1 MEENNPIENN
11 PMNGIGAS
19 TPQAATNPAANQAP
33 APDETSTAQAPTAQM
48 PMAAGNQPAVG
59 AAFVGAPAGAQPAAA
74 PTGAGTVPPQGSVP
88 TANGAAPQ
96 PQQPQQPA
104 TILQKIMCFGGFAF
118 AVVFLV
124 LAIVI
129 KSWNSA
135 LFMLLFILLA
145 LISLGTCIAALVMT
159 QKKNSHYKPRIL
171 SIIGI
176 VLTVIALIVGMPNV
190 MAVNAQKS
198 ESSAE
203 SETSTATSAESETST
218 ATSTGTESETA
229 TSTETATSAAS
240 DASLNPTKITDEAS
254 LKSISEAQEN
264 DLITRLTAQKDALTS
279 KISDYDSYKAN
290 ASEVEAFY
298 DTITSETEKTLLLY
312 RQDAAVYANAVLSSG
327 KSAHDM
333 YSDIDAI
340 DDDLYNGVLDDTL
353 DDVYNGLL
361 DDLRDA
367 LYNGVLNDPD
377 AASDYSE
384 WSSICSNE
392 YSQNS
397 RSSSEVYAAISST
410 SSKIYSFSSALGIH
424 LYSGD
429 IDAAKKE
436 LSDFQAELD
445 NNNQ

>member
-1 MEENNPIENN
+1 MEENN

-74 PTGAGTVPPQGSVP
+74 PTGAGTVPPQGFVP
-88 TANGAAPQ
+88 TANGAAPQPRQ

-171 SIIGI
+171 SVIGI

-203 SETSTATSAESETST
+203 SETSTV
-218 ATSTGTESETA
+218 TSTGTESETA

-240 DASLNPTKITDEAS
+240 DASLDPTKITDEAS

-264 DLITRLTAQKDALTS
+264 DLITRLTAQKDALIS

-384 WSSICSNE
+384 WSSTCSTE

-397 RSSSEVYAAISST
+397 RASSEVYAAISST
-410 SSKIYSFSSALGIH
+410 SSKIYSFSSVLGIH

-436 LSDFQAELD
+436 LSGFQAELD

>member
-171 SIIGI
+171 SVIGI

-203 SETSTATSAESETST
+203 SETSTATS
-218 ATSTGTESETA
+218 TGTASETA

-264 DLITRLTAQKDALTS
+264 DLITRLTAQKDALIS

-367 LYNGVLNDPD
+367 LYNGALNDSD

-384 WSSICSNE
+384 WSSTCSNE

-397 RSSSEVYAAISST
+397 KASSEVYAAISST

>member
-1 MEENNPIENN
+1 MKGKPMEENN

-74 PTGAGTVPPQGSVP
+74 PTGAGTVPPQGFVP
-88 TANGAAPQ
+88 TANGAAPQPRQ

-171 SIIGI
+171 SVIGI

-203 SETSTATSAESETST
+203 SETSTV
-218 ATSTGTESETA
+218 TSTGTETSTA

-240 DASLNPTKITDEAS
+240 DASLDPTKITDEAS

-340 DDDLYNGVLDDTL
+340 NDDLYYGVLDGTL
-353 DDVYNGLL
+353 DDVYYGLL

-367 LYNGVLNDPD
+367 LYYGALNDSD

-384 WSSICSNE
+384 WSSTCSNE

-410 SSKIYSFSSALGIH
+410 SSKIYSFSSVLGIH

-436 LSDFQAELD
+436 LSGFQAELD

>member
-1 MEENNPIENN
+1 MKENN

-33 APDETSTAQAPTAQM
+33 APNETSTAQAPTTQM

-88 TANGAAPQ
+88 TANGAAPQPQQ

-171 SIIGI
+171 SVIGI

-203 SETSTATSAESETST
+203 SETSTV
-218 ATSTGTESETA
+218 TSTGTETSTA

-240 DASLNPTKITDEAS
+240 DASLDPTKITDEAS

-264 DLITRLTAQKDALTS
+264 DLITRLTAQKDALIS

-410 SSKIYSFSSALGIH
+410 SSKIYSFSSALSAR

>member
-1 MEENNPIENN
+1 MKGKPMEENN

-33 APDETSTAQAPTAQM
+33 APGETSTAQAPTAQM

-88 TANGAAPQ
+88 TANGAAP
-96 PQQPQQPA
+96 QPQQPA

-171 SIIGI
+171 SVIGI

-203 SETSTATSAESETST
+203 SETSTATS
-218 ATSTGTESETA
+218 TGTESETA

-240 DASLNPTKITDEAS
+240 DASLDPTKITDEAS

-298 DTITSETEKTLLLY
+298 DTITSETKKTLLLY

-340 DDDLYNGVLDDTL
+340 NDDLYYGVLDDTR
-353 DDVYNGLL
+353 DDVYYGLL
-361 DDLRDA
+361 NDLRDA
-367 LYNGVLNDPD
+367 LYYGALNDSD

-384 WSSICSNE
+384 WSSTCSTE

-410 SSKIYSFSSALGIH
+410 SSKIYSFRSMLSAR

-436 LSDFQAELD
+436 LSEFQAELG